1 MHKAMGSPGALF
13 KPQVRGS
20 EQKPSSDHTVSSVK
34 TNDTATVATT
44 DEELYERPTKA
55 EERTLRRVPGNVP
68 WIAYTIAFVELCE
81 RFSFFGTTAVCEY
94 PLRYN
99 MESPK

>member
-1 MHKAMGSPGALF
+1 MHKIMGFPGALL
-13 KPQVRGS
+13 KSQVPGS
-20 EQKPSSDHTVSSVK
+20 EQKLSSDHTVSPVK
-34 TNDTATVATT
+34 TNDTATAATT

-55 EERTLRRVPGNVP
+55 EERTLRRVPGKVP

-94 PLRYN
+94 PLRYY
-99 MESPK
+99 MESSK